1 MAKFTNLN
9 DSWGVDFS
17 TGTLYRRRDLHPIRF
32 SFTGTGIKWYT
43 DEAPGYIRDRIL
55 REAKDRF

>member
-1 MAKFTNLN
+1 VAKFVDLN
-9 DSWGVDFS
+9 ASWQVDFS
-17 TGTLYRRRDLHPIRF
+17 TGTLRRTRDFHPIRF
-32 SFTGTGIKWYT
+32 SYTGTGIKWYT